1 MLLFAA
7 LALAPSPAEP
17 ASPPVQRVLAEREA
31 MAVVRILPGAQLKF
45 SELEK
50 SAPER
55 FRDTQIRDADGSSQP
70 ARVIEFQ

>member
-1 MLLFAA
+1 MVLFAA
-7 LALAPSPAEP
+7 LALAAESPEP
-17 ASPPVQRVLAEREA
+17 ASPPVQRVVAERQA

-55 FRDTQIRDADGSSQP
+55 FRDTQIRNADGSSEP
-70 ARVIEFQ
+70 ARVVEFQ